1 MTQKAATRT
10 PIQERGIKTKQKI
23 INAGRKL
30 FSEKGYYK
38 TNSKEIAREAG
49 VSTGSFYMYFPDKK
63 PLFLEIFQSYYREI
77 TEKVLSGN
85 LEKLLHSRDKKNAI
99 GELVTLLYEAHT
111 IDPAFHR
118 EAIAMI
124 YTESDV
130 QELNRIEEEK
140 VIALLAGFLETYR
153 KELTVKDLEAAARI
167 IHKSAEEVIHSIKIF
182 GSPINEKRMLNELID
197 MIYRY
202 LFC

>member
-1 MTQKAATRT
+1 MTEKTSTRVPT
-10 PIQERGIKTKQKI
+10 QERGIKTKQKI
-23 INAGRKL
+23 IDAGRKL
-30 FSEKGYYK
+30 FSDKGYYK

-49 VSTGSFYMYFPDKK
+49 VSTGSFYMYFKDKK

-77 TEKVLSGN
+77 SEKVLEGN
-85 LEKLLHSRDKKNAI
+85 LEQLLQTGSKKKAI

-118 EAIAMI
+118 EAISMI
-124 YTESDV
+124 YTDNDV

-140 VIALLAGFLETYR
+140 VVALLAGFLETYQ

-182 GSPINEKRMLNELID
+182 GTPIEENRMLTELTE